1 MLPSTTTPGAG
12 SPDGETRTWPRP
24 STRPPRQGCR
34 ACVVK
39 AQRLDL
45 VAEALPHFLSPPS
58 YARVRDEQGRPRIRT
73 LLLAREGETDARH
86 LGPPLKA

>member
-1 MLPSTTTPGAG
+1 M
-12 SPDGETRTWPRP
+12 
-24 STRPPRQGCR
+24 
-34 ACVVK
+34 VK